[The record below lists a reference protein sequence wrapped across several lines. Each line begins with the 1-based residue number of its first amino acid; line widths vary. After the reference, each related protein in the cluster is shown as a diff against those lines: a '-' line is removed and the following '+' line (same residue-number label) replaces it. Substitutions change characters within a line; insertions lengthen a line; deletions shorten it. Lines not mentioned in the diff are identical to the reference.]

1 MSTPRR
7 GENPPSRCNPAT
19 AMFLSDIGELAG
31 LERGPCAPY
40 CGHIPPS
47 LLSGQWEVPL
57 RGELRRR
64 HTIRDVRR
72 HPSIRAEELGHGSL
86 TDREGDG
93 VCRVFKSTPAVP
105 VAFGTCGV
113 GVNRP

>member
-1 MSTPRR
+1 
-7 GENPPSRCNPAT
+7 
-19 AMFLSDIGELAG
+19 
-31 LERGPCAPY
+31 
-40 CGHIPPS
+40 
-47 LLSGQWEVPL
+47 
-57 RGELRRR
+57 
-64 HTIRDVRR
+64 
-72 HPSIRAEELGHGSL
+72 L